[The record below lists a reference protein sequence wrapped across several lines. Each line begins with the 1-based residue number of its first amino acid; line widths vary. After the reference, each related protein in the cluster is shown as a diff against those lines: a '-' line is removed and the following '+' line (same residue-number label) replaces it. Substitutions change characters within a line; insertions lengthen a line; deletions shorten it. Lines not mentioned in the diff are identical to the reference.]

1 VPPSRHLR
9 GVLDQVVIVEGVEL
23 DLQGLKIQPG
33 LINAHDHLHFALFP
47 RLGSGPWIN
56 ATAWAHDIYRPDEDP
71 IRTHRRVPKHVRMI
85 WGGLRNLL
93 AGVTT
98 VSHHDPW
105 HEVFDG
111 DFPVRVVKQ
120 FGYAHSLEF
129 TKDVRECFDATP
141 PGAPFLIHL
150 GEGTD
155 ASAAEEVFRLHEL
168 GALDSRTVL
177 IHAVGLTAEGW
188 DLVRRTGSSVIWC
201 PRSNLFTLGRTL
213 SPELG
218 VPMALGTDS
227 PITAP
232 GDLLDELR
240 FVSDTYECPNH
251 SLRELVTTSAEK
263 ILRLPARPEDWI
275 AAPAFGSP
283 PELVVIG
290 KKVRLMSPRLLAAL
304 PERLRLEFS
313 LLKIE
318 DHPPVFV
325 RWNIPQ
331 LVRDTREH
339 LGSSA
344 IRLAGREVLA

>member
-1 VPPSRHLR
+1 LPTACHLR
-9 GVLDQVVIVEGVEL
+9 GALDQGVIVEGAEL
-23 DLQGLKIQPG
+23 NLQGLQILPG

-47 RLGSGPWIN
+47 RLGSGPWAN
-56 ATAWAHDIYRPDEDP
+56 ATEWARDIYRLDEDP
-71 IRTHRRVPKHVRMI
+71 IRIHRQVPKHLRLT

-98 VSHHDPW
+98 VSHHDPY

-111 DFPVRVVKQ
+111 EFPVRVVKQ
-120 FGYAHSLEF
+120 YGYAHSLEF
-129 TKDVRECFDATP
+129 TRNVRECFDATP

-155 ASAAEEVFRLHEL
+155 RSAAEEVFQLNEL
-168 GALDSRTVL
+168 GALASRTVL
-177 IHAVGLTAEGW
+177 IHAVGLTPEGW
-188 DLVRRTGSSVIWC
+188 DLVKRSGASVIWC
-201 PRSNLFTLGRTL
+201 PRSNVFTLRRTL
-213 SPELG
+213 APELD

-240 FVSDTYECPNH
+240 FVADTY
-251 SLRELVTTSAEK
+251 SSADSFLRGLITTEAEK
-263 ILRLPARPEDWI
+263 ILRLPPHPDDWV

-290 KKVRLMSPRLLAAL
+290 GRIRLVSPRLASAL
-304 PERLRLEFS
+304 PDRLRQSFS
-313 LLKIE
+313 LLRVE
-318 DHPPVFV
+318 GRPASFV

-331 LVRDTREH
+331 LLRDTRH
-339 LGSSA
+339 VLGSGA
-344 IRLAGREVLA
+344 IRLAGREISG